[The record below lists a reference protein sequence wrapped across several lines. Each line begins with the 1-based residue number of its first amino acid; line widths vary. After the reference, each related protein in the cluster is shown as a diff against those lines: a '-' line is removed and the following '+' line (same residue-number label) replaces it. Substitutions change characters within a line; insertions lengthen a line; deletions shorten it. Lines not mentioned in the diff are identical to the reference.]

1 MKLSSTL
8 YGAGLAAL
16 SFLSASPASA
26 QNPAPVSG
34 TPNPVTATAS
44 APKPPENPAAGREAI
59 VRFEMI
65 SLPPL
70 AARQALIKYPKE
82 AELYQWLDAEMEKKD
97 SGVTLEKMHAVRVR
111 GGQRS
116 KVEAIHEYAYPTE
129 MDPPQIPQTISIND
143 PSAAKPPKPAGDGR
157 VFAPWPMTSITP
169 SAFTFRNL
177 GFTAEV
183 ELTIGEDGKTVDLN
197 LAPEVVRVVGQ
208 VPVGING
215 DVSQPVHETQKVSSQ
230 ILGTLGQP
238 VLVSTLSPPTGTGV
252 PGGNKSNRVWL
263 LFVTITIPG

>member
-1 MKLSSTL
+1 MKLYRPL
-8 YGAGLAAL
+8 HAAGLAAL
-16 SFLSASPASA
+16 CFLFASPAFA
-26 QNPAPVSG
+26 QKPAP
-34 TPNPVTATAS
+34 
-44 APKPPENPAAGREAI
+44 APGKTDPALAAAPAPTPPENPAAGREAI

-97 SGVTLEKMHAVRVR
+97 SGVILEKMHALRIR

-116 KVEAIHEYAYPTE
+116 KVEALYEYAYPTE
-129 MDPPQIPQTISIND
+129 MDPPQIPQTISINE
-143 PSAAKPPKPAGDGR
+143 PSTQRPQPAGEGR

-177 GFTAEV
+177 GFTAEA
-183 ELTIGEDGKTVDLN
+183 ELTIGEDKKTVDMN

-215 DVSQPVHETQKVSSQ
+215 DVSEPVHETQKVTTQ
-230 ILGTLGQP
+230 VLATVGQP
-238 VLVSTLSPPTGTGV
+238 VLVSTLSPPIGTGA
-252 PGGNKSNRVWL
+252 PGGNKSDRVWL
-263 LFVTITIPG
+263 LFVTVTFPG